1 MLPAC
6 LPVCLSDAGFFISNT
21 RSCTPPPKACLL
33 YAGGELHV
41 IEYGVDEVVLRCTQ
55 RLLQPYMHS

>member
-1 MLPAC
+1 MQVSSSPIRVPA
-6 LPVCLSDAGFFISNT
+6 P
-21 RSCTPPPKACLL
+21 PPPKACLL